1 MEPHLAVDEKNS
13 LLEVRPQRAKQTLPV
28 RIAARIISYLF
39 HPLFIPVYLCWLIVK
54 TQSLLIWLIHR
65 MGKNDIRCKIW
76 SDLYLL
82 SLGVCFTYESVEIY
96 QLDTIKNAERQ
107 DHPLRSLHDLLLVDV
122 VRVA

>member
-13 LLEVRPQRAKQTLPV
+13 LSEVRPQRAKQTLPV

-54 TQSLLIWLIHR
+54 TQS
-65 MGKNDIRCKIW
+65 
-76 SDLYLL
+76 YLFGSFTEWEKTIFVARFGVIVYPLPL
-82 SLGVCFTYESVEIY
+82 SVCFTDEGFEIY

-122 VRVA
+122 VCIA